1 VFCRHGLNQ
10 LANGPAAAAERVANP
25 ALDLATGLDLETG
38 INHLNGAATGLGYQ
52 AALESQERAAQAM
65 DGGAA
70 ARVERDPLDLE
81 TGVNRLLLLH
91 GEETGVNRLYGED
104 GQVAR
109 QARARNLGT
118 GVNRL
123 HGEE

>member
-65 DGGAA
+65 DGEAA

-81 TGVNRLLLLH
+81 TGVNRLH
-91 GEETGVNRLYGED
+91 GED
-104 GQVAR
+104 GQVPR
-109 QARARNLGT
+109 QARARNLET